1 MPEAPEPPSI
11 RNVMSGGTAEYV
23 IQIGQVHGDV
33 TVHVP
38 PPRDPVDR
46 AAHALARVVRAQ
58 WSAELRAQ
66 DAAAAD
72 EPLPVRWHADRPGP
86 RAAAPG
92 QDGSVSRLAD
102 ALLALERR
110 RLVVLGPPGSG
121 KSTLAVLLTLDLAAR
136 RSRGEPVP
144 VPVPLTLESF
154 DPFREDFHRWVVR
167 RVTEEYP
174 GLPAVEGAAPARRLV
189 GEGLLLPVLDG
200 LDELPEHRR
209 ADVVRAVDAA
219 LGPEHPV
226 VLASRTEAYAAVR
239 ASGAE
244 ITRAVTLHAQP
255 VDLADATRYLVRS
268 ARSPVRDRWAWTA
281 AALAAAPDGPVA
293 RTLTSPLMIW
303 LARRAYETPPADP
316 CDLLTRR
323 FPVVADVEHHLLD
336 AVFAA
341 TFTERPQSLER
352 LHAPGRWHPDRAR
365 HWLTALARHLD
376 RRHTTELAWWR
387 LHRTPLVL
395 ALLPLVLLAAGLALS
410 VPVDAFIA
418 WYGDRR
424 SDPGF
429 DWGATELGMETSLAM
444 GMTLCFLMWRST
456 EFWFGSRLWQPRRRA
471 NPFRIG
477 AALRSARRPVA
488 VRRGL
493 AAALVIVVPT
503 AGLGLIVAGA
513 SDTRPYLV
521 MIVTGCVL
529 APLAMAVIAAPA
541 DTEDAATPG
550 ELLRGE
556 RRAALLSAGVVA
568 PLFGVGQGAFGW
580 FWGGTAADA
589 LARGAVGWLGPAA
602 LLVLL
607 SPWSR
612 WLFAKAA
619 LATVGRVPWSLMEFL
634 RDAHRGGLLQQSGG
648 VYRFRH
654 LRLQEHLTR
663 AHAAASA
670 VTPVPLQSPR
680 PPAEAPWQHPTQAVP
695 PPRPA
700 RPSPEPMPSL
710 RTTLLAA
717 ERQPLAARKHWTV
730 LEDSPAAFRAV
741 GRERRVVMAH
751 WPVFVFISGLTLLRG
766 AISGSWAT
774 GVGGAVAWLLLALL
788 VSFLSWLLK
797 PPLRTE
803 LHITADH
810 LLFAIGRRHGWSA
823 WNDVD
828 AVVLRR
834 VMRRGRDSKVYG
846 VHVHLR
852 PGAAPLHRALHS
864 GGGWYCV
871 LPLSVV
877 RAVPDDLAAALA
889 RFAGP
894 RWRPPP
900 G

>member
-174 GLPAVEGAAPARRLV
+174 GLPAVEGAPPARRLV

-323 FPVVADVEHHLLD
+323 FPDVADVEHHLLD

-395 ALLPLVLLAAGLALS
+395 ALFPLVLLVVGLAVS

-424 SDPGF
+424 TDPGF
-429 DWGATELGMETSLAM
+429 DWGSTELGLESSLTL
-444 GMTLCFLMWRST
+444 GLTLCFLMWRST
-456 EFWFGSRLWQPRRRA
+456 EFWFRGRMWQPRRRA

-503 AGLGLIVAGA
+503 AGLGLIAAGA
-513 SDTRPYLV
+513 NDSRPYAV
-521 MIVTGCVL
+521 MVVTGCVL

-568 PLFGVGQGAFGW
+568 PLFGIGQGAFGW
-580 FWGGTAADA
+580 FEGGTAADA
-589 LARGAVGWLGPAA
+589 LAWGAVAWVGAAA

-634 RDAHRGGLLQQSGG
+634 RDAHRGGLLRQSGG

-663 AHAAASA
+663 ARAA
-670 VTPVPLQSPR
+670 VT
-680 PPAEAPWQHPTQAVP
+680 TTGVP
-695 PPRPA
+695 PQRAARRWPHGAAGPAPAA
-700 RPSPEPMPSL
+700 RPFPGPPPSL
-710 RTTLLAA
+710 RGTIWAT
-717 ERQPLAARKHWTV
+717 ERQPLAVRKRWAV
-730 LEDSPAAFRAV
+730 LEDSPAAFHAIGRKRRAIV
-741 GRERRVVMAH
+741 AH
-751 WPVFVFISGLTLLRG
+751 WPAFAFLGGLALLRG
-766 AISGSWAT
+766 ALSGSWAQA
-774 GVGGAVAWLLLALL
+774 VGGGAAWLFLALF
-788 VSFLSWLLK
+788 VSFLVWLVM
-797 PPLRTE
+797 PPVRSE

-810 LLFAIGRRHGWSA
+810 LLFAIGRYNGWHA
-823 WNDVD
+823 WHDVD
-828 AVVLRR
+828 AVEPRP